1 MLRRTVLLL
10 AAVASLAM
18 AAHNPLLPRPV
29 KVRYGDGSV
38 AVSQLSIRFANAA
51 SDEDRFVQQWLAGRL
66 KFASGGAKALTLNR
80 TGNGAALAGVDEKTG
95 PDSREAYSIKVTPA
109 GVEVNAK
116 SSTGLF
122 YAAQTILQLAEGE
135 GASAVLPAVEIEDYP
150 SLAYRGFMMDMSHG
164 GLPTEDEVKRQIDFL
179 ARWKANQ
186 YYFYSEVSI
195 EFKGH
200 PLLNPTARFTQ
211 EQVKRIVA
219 YGRERHIDVVPC
231 VELYGHLH
239 DVFRLEKYADLA
251 PLRYGGE
258 FDPRNPV
265 TLMLIRDLVQQLVNI
280 FPSPFFHIGM
290 DETYELEKVASVAAG
305 GADPGRLYIDHFK
318 QVARIVQGHG
328 KRPMIW
334 ADILTH
340 YPEVIPEL
348 KGGTIAMPWVY
359 GPEKDYTRH
368 VAPFA
373 ASKVP
378 TFIATAV
385 TNWEDITPKFTRT
398 FDNVDQFLAAGRKY
412 GVLGM
417 LHTGWT
423 DDAHVLFRP
432 ALPAVAYG
440 VIAPWQA
447 APIDRASFYSDYAR
461 HMYPPAVAPHVAAAL
476 DALQKS
482 DDLLFDGLG
491 GRTRYQMW
499 LDPLE
504 PKRLKFYAGHR
515 EQLREGRTRAEQ
527 AQEHLLQALAK
538 GGDPATL
545 DGLLLG
551 ARTLDYAG
559 MKPLFALQIAGYL
572 ERCRA
577 EKDAAS
583 VRLFLRIETV
593 DKDHSLLAD
602 LADATMELK
611 EEFSRNWLYEFTR
624 YRLGSAL
631 GRWDMEYQYWRKL
644 QMNIDLFSRSYKQ
657 GEPVP
662 ALEEF
667 RP

>member
-1 MLRRTVLLL
+1 MLRRTLLLL
-10 AAVASLAM
+10 AVLSSFAL

-38 AVSQLSIRFANAA
+38 RVSELSVRFANAA
-51 SDEDRFVQQWLAGRL
+51 NEEDRFVQNWLAGRL
-66 KFASGGAKALTLNR
+66 KFAASGAKSLTMSR
-80 TGNGAALAGVDEKTG
+80 TGNGAAVPGLDEKTG
-95 PDSREAYSIKVTPA
+95 PDSREVYSIKVTPA
-109 GVEVNAK
+109 GVEVSAK
-116 SSTGLF
+116 SSAGLF
-122 YAAQTILQLAEGE
+122 YAAQTLLQLAEGS
-135 GASAVLPAVEIEDYP
+135 GAAATFPVVEIEDWP

-200 PLLNPTARFTQ
+200 PLLNPTARFSQ
-211 EQVKRIVA
+211 DQVKRIVA

-239 DVFRLEKYADLA
+239 DMFRIEKYADLS

-258 FDPRNPV
+258 FDPRNPAA
-265 TLMLIRDLVQQLVNI
+265 LLLIRDWVQQLVKL

-305 GADPGRLYIDHFK
+305 GAAPGRLYIDHFK
-318 QVARIVQGHG
+318 RVARIVEAHG
-328 KRPMIW
+328 KRPIIW
-334 ADILTH
+334 ADILTK

-348 KGGTIAMPWVY
+348 KGGTIAMPWAY
-359 GPEKDYTRH
+359 GPDKDYTRH

-447 APIDRASFYSDYAR
+447 EQVDRGSFFADYAKL
-461 HMYPPAVAPHVAAAL
+461 MYPRAAAAHVEA
-476 DALQKS
+476 ALEALRKS
-482 DDLLFDGLG
+482 DDLLFIGLG
-491 GRTRYQMW
+491 GRTRHQMW
-499 LDPLE
+499 ADPLD
-504 PKRLKFYAGHR
+504 PKRLKFFAEHR
-515 EQLREGRTRAEQ
+515 EELREGRIRAEE
-527 AQEHLLQALAK
+527 AREHLLHAIDQ
-538 GGDPATL
+538 GGDRATL
-545 DGLLLG
+545 DSLLLG
-551 ARTLDYAG
+551 ARTLDYAA
-559 MKPLFALQIAGYL
+559 MKPLFVLQIAEYF
-572 ERCRA
+572 ERSRA
-577 EKDAAS
+577 TNDRAL
-583 VRLFLRIETV
+583 VHLLLGTETAEQ
-593 DKDHSLLAD
+593 DHSLLAD
-602 LADATMELK
+602 LAVESMELK
-611 EEFSRNWLYEFTR
+611 EEFRRAWLAEYTN
-624 YRLGSAL
+624 YRLGAAT
-631 GRWDMEYQYWRKL
+631 GRWDLEYQYWRKL
-644 QMNIDLFSRSYKQ
+644 QTRIEIFSRAYKQ
-657 GEPVP
+657 GEPIP
-662 ALEEF
+662 PLDSF